1 MTRYG
6 QFGPIAL
13 YAGGT
18 GEVRFKEVGYKDLQ
32 PRVAL
37 PEQVSSH
44 FRMQALNEF
53 YYSWGPSV
61 ADINHDNVPDIVAG
75 PYYYLGPDYTT
86 AREIYLAQTIDASTQ
101 YFNGLQFA
109 YDFTGDGWPD
119 VINVLFTRP
128 VVLYVNPRGE
138 SRRWEKFTVTDNLT
152 CELGLLKDIDGD
164 GKPELLFK
172 DSENQFVFA
181 RPDPAHPTDMWV
193 KHPISEKGPW
203 ANHGMGVG
211 DINGDGRMD
220 FANAYGWWEQPP
232 KGTRRTV
239 DRITRKH
246 SACSMRSSPGGA
258 EMAIYD
264 VNGDGLNDI
273 VTSLQAHGWG
283 LAWFEQKK
291 NATGRSASRSTRSW
305 GTSPRR
311 MREASLSRSCTAL
324 SFADIDGDGIPD
336 FVTGKRFWSH
346 LDTFIDPDPHGP
358 PVLYVVSNREE
369 SEGAWRRRVRPG
381 ADPQPLGNR
390 IHGGARRSRQRRRNR
405 HHHVNQARHVHLLEQ
420 LEEGRGD
427 GFQSAVRGSVLLP
440 EFVAELLQAGLVDP
454 CGLQWR
460 QRHAL
465 GRIELR
471 HDHQLVAR
479 ALERFHDGLH
489 IHLALTERAIS

>member
-1 MTRYG
+1 MVLDANILRAFLNNVGGVSGGVADDEYG

-128 VVLYVNPRGE
+128 IVLYVNPRGE

-152 CELGLLKDIDGD
+152 CELGLLKDMDGD

-181 RPDPAHPTDMWV
+181 RPDPANPTDMWV
-193 KHPISEKGPW
+193 KHPITETGPW

-220 FANAYGWWEQPP
+220 FVNAYGWWEQPAEGQRGHLAVSP
-232 KGTRRTV
+232 GSIRP
-239 DRITRKH
+239 
-246 SACSMRSSPGGA
+246 SAMRSSPGGA
-258 EMAIYD
+258 EMAVYD

-291 NATGRSASRSTRSW
+291 NAAGQISL
-305 GTSPRR
+305 
-311 MREASLSRSCTAL
+311 REA
-324 SFADIDGDGIPD
+324 PD
-336 FVTGKRFWSH
+336 
-346 LDTFIDPDPHGP
+346 HGRLLHEECGRRD
-358 PVLYVVSNREE
+358 VL
-369 SEGAWRRRVRPG
+369 GA
-381 ADPQPLGNR
+381 A
-390 IHGGARRSRQRRRNR
+390 
-405 HHHVNQARHVHLLEQ
+405 
-420 LEEGRGD
+420 
-427 GFQSAVRGSVLLP
+427 
-440 EFVAELLQAGLVDP
+440 
-454 CGLQWR
+454 
-460 QRHAL
+460 
-465 GRIELR
+465 RIELR
-471 HDHQLVAR
+471 RHRRRRD
-479 ALERFHDGLH
+479 
-489 IHLALTERAIS
+489 S

>member
-1 MTRYG
+1 MRPAAGPGCSSERRKLADGGLKGIFVSLTEGDLVSYRVTLDPQGNETSRERLRPGPAGQLRSAPPPSPAPAGGPAAGRGAAQGAGPGRGVGVGAIATPVPIPRPSADLRPDDWNTIEVVLDANILRAFLNNVGGVSGGVADDEYG

-128 VVLYVNPRGE
+128 IVLYVNPRGE

-232 KGTRRTV
+232 KGTRWTV
-239 DRITRKH
+239 
-246 SACSMRSSPGGA
+246 AVSPGS
-258 EMAIYD
+258 IRR
-264 VNGDGLNDI
+264 V
-273 VTSLQAHGWG
+273 
-283 LAWFEQKK
+283 
-291 NATGRSASRSTRSW
+291 RSIE
-305 GTSPRR
+305 P
-311 MREASLSRSCTAL
+311 
-324 SFADIDGDGIPD
+324 
-336 FVTGKRFWSH
+336 
-346 LDTFIDPDPHGP
+346 
-358 PVLYVVSNREE
+358 
-369 SEGAWRRRVRPG
+369 WRRRDGDLR
-381 ADPQPLGNR
+381 
-390 IHGGARRSRQRRRNR
+390 RQRRRPQR
-405 HHHVNQARHVHLLEQ
+405 HRHEPPGARLGPGVVRAEEKRGRPNQLREAPDHGGLLHDECGRRHV
-420 LEEGRGD
+420 
-427 GFQSAVRGSVLLP
+427 
-440 EFVAELLQAGLVDP
+440 
-454 CGLQWR
+454 
-460 QRHAL
+460 L
-465 GRIELR
+465 GAARIELR
-471 HDHQLVAR
+471 RHRRRRD
-479 ALERFHDGLH
+479 
-489 IHLALTERAIS
+489 S